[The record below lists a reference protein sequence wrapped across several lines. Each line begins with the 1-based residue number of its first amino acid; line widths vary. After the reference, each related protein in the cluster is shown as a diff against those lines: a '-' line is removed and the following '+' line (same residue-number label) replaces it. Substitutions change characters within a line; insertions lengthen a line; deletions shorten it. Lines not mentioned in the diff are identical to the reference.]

1 MTIIVK
7 HRRTGNEYI
16 FLGINQVGG
25 KINLPSRFLNDLF
38 TQETS
43 ENSSSVTVC
52 DARGNIFLA
61 YIDDLIVT
69 EIDGQKPSEIL
80 PEVVTSTVNNDF
92 NSEEN
97 DDFDSENYTERDR
110 QTASTSVTVDTGSEF
125 SSDDNEIEDDDEE
138 WI

>member
-38 TQETS
+38 TPEES
-43 ENSSSVTVC
+43 ENSVSVTIC

-61 YIDDLIVT
+61 YIEDLIVT

-80 PEVVTSTVNNDF
+80 PEVVTPTVENDF
-92 NSEEN
+92 NPEE
-97 DDFDSENYTERDR
+97 DDFTSSDR
-110 QTASTSVTVDTGSEF
+110 QTPSANVTVDTEAKFNSG
-125 SSDDNEIEDDDEE
+125 DDRLEDDDEE